1 MNINRITRWGIANF
15 SIFLLA
21 VFTLLYVWWF
31 LVSPIDDYML
41 DLGTFY
47 FGLGLLFFSAVVLT
61 LWRVFDRLKI
71 LRLIFSTITVLSLG
85 LTGLYLFS
93 FIPELEQVASY
104 NGSLYILTY
113 HREFLG
119 NGMSFPLLTKW
130 DSKLRHTTNGL
141 GETCCTLRLTSDPLS
156 QQVSVVEIVGTTQ
169 RLAYTDSNPPR
180 DYERDTQIGNYRYYP
195 SWDCTSAQNHIC
207 QIYIY
212 TVYRCTLENTGCVQL
227 PFRYSGDYAFDIV
240 ISEDEMTH
248 EINVYF
254 WIGDYPG
261 VETLIFTYGDN
272 PQCHVAG
279 CQILTQAGKISP

>member
-1 MNINRITRWGIANF
+1 MNINRFILWVIANF
-15 SIFLLA
+15 FKLLLA
-21 VFTLLYVWWF
+21 VYSLLYVLWF

-41 DLGTFY
+41 DLGTFA
-47 FGLGLLFFSAVVLT
+47 FGLKLLIFSAVVLT
-61 LWRVFDRLKI
+61 LWRVFVRFKI
-71 LRLIFSTITVLSLG
+71 LRLIFSTTTVVSLG

-119 NGMSFPLLTKW
+119 NGMSFPLLAKW

-141 GETCCTLRLTSDPLS
+141 GETCCALRLTSDPLS
-156 QQVSVVEIVGTTQ
+156 HQVSVVEIVGTTQ

-180 DYERDTQIGNYRYYP
+180 DYEQDAQIGNYRYYP
-195 SWDCTSAQNHIC
+195 SWDCTSTQDHTC

-227 PFRYSGDYAFDIV
+227 PFRYSGNYAFDIAM
-240 ISEDEMTH
+240 SEDEMAH
-248 EINVYF
+248 EINIYF

-261 VETLIFTYGDN
+261 VETLIFTYGSN
-272 PQCHVAG
+272 SQCHISG
-279 CQILTQAGKISP
+279 CQLLTMK